1 MTDFTNFRL
10 VRLAGGRSG
19 TVDLPRS
26 KRQLRNRSNTD
37 LEQEKKI
44 LDEVLANAATGGV
57 VIIPGIK
64 LDIEVRLGKTL
75 ALSSVYRMLARHGWR
90 KLAPD
95 TQHAHDEPQ
104 AREDWKNSFV
114 ALVEV
119 VAIFAKVRPLRPMF
133 QDAARFGLI
142 SDTRH
147 RRACRPMHPMVKAMV
162 THQYTYAYGAF
173 SPLAGRCDSFVL
185 PHVNTE
191 CMQLFIT
198 EIAQRLPDEGVVMV
212 IDGAGWHQSKGLKPP
227 ETLRLHFLP
236 SFSPELNPQEH
247 LWDELREKYFH
258 NQAFESLDALE
269 ALLLAGPR
277 RREEAPG
284 IVKSISAWDWILHSV
299 FHANQNWAP
308 TGHRANQWPSQDRSP
323 YRSLSPERRNGRQAA
338 CGAACGG

>member
-1 MTDFTNFRL
+1 
-10 VRLAGGRSG
+10 
-19 TVDLPRS
+19 VDLPRS

-173 SPLAGRCDSFVL
+173 SPLAGPTS
-185 PHVNTE
+185 E
-191 CMQLFIT
+191 C
-198 EIAQRLPDEGVVMV
+198 P
-212 IDGAGWHQSKGLKPP
+212 
-227 ETLRLHFLP
+227 
-236 SFSPELNPQEH
+236 
-247 LWDELREKYFH
+247 
-258 NQAFESLDALE
+258 
-269 ALLLAGPR
+269 
-277 RREEAPG
+277 AP
-284 IVKSISAWDWILHSV
+284 
-299 FHANQNWAP
+299 AP
-308 TGHRANQWPSQDRSP
+308 A
-323 YRSLSPERRNGRQAA
+323 
-338 CGAACGG
+338 